1 MVPRL
6 QRILTCS
13 EEAEILQSGCEALGQ
28 IVKHDFQQ
36 LLQWYDGEGKSG
48 LEVTLV
54 IIDRLLRPEIPDNSA
69 LEVGGLAAE
78 VVEKVKYLH
87 LLLLPEPEIDNFC
100 RLASTLDLSSRGF

>member
-6 QRILTCS
+6 QRILSYS

-28 IVKHDFQQ
+28 IVKHDIQQ
-36 LLQWYDGEGKSG
+36 LLQWCDGEGKSG

-78 VVEKVKYLH
+78 VVEKV
-87 LLLLPEPEIDNFC
+87 F
-100 RLASTLDLSSRGF
+100 AFVVTTGA